1 MLIVVL
7 ALAAVFLVLKVLGDR
22 LSRTERELAAL
33 RERLDKLDLHM
44 RPESSDLRPPS
55 PAVARPTAAPI
66 ETPAPETP
74 RQDRDLVAALTMQQP
89 VPATR
94 PTSAPHPQ
102 ESLETVIGSRWLLY
116 VGVVAV
122 VIGVSYFIKLALDN
136 HWVNETGRVVI
147 AGAAGVM
154 LAYAGTR
161 FIHAGYV
168 LYGQILSG
176 AGMAIVY
183 LSVYAAFNFYQL
195 ISRPAAFVL
204 MCVVTIAAAWL
215 ADRQRSQGLA
225 LMAVGGGFA
234 TPFLLSNGRDAEV
247 ALFTYAAILV
257 AGTMWLA
264 RRREWPWLDLLS
276 YVSVVLTLA
285 SWASAFYTPDK
296 FLTTEA
302 FLTVFCGMFLGLVYE
317 SRASI
322 GAAALEVRST
332 LWSAP
337 ALYYCASLAVL
348 YEHGI
353 ALPLFLMVMLA
364 VGIGVAAA
372 RPRLSSVIR
381 LASWILAAAPLVRWI
396 SEHADS
402 TWFTTGLV
410 VVGGIYAIALLAQL
424 DVIVRKGKRLDD
436 IDLGLIHA
444 NGLAAYGGAYLLID
458 AVHPHAAAS
467 TALVF
472 ALWHLGLAGWLAKRD
487 RDDAL
492 HFAGVAFTLTS
503 IAIAI
508 QFHGSGAIMAWSA
521 EGAAA
526 IVLGLRERRVWFRA
540 GGAALLV
547 VSIVALVFMQFDA
560 PHLGQLVFL
569 NRRALTAMFVI
580 AALYSVAAVYHRWF
594 PESDRAVRPRD
605 VLLVTANAL
614 TLLMLT
620 TETAAFWTLREPFM
634 ASAERARN
642 ARLVREAMISIIWA
656 GYATGLIVAG
666 LRRAY
671 PPIRYFAIVVF
682 SGTILKVFLVDLAEL
697 DRIYRVASIIGLGVL
712 LLITSYLYQ
721 RARAPNAKSG

>member
-1 MLIVVL
+1 MLLLIPMM
-7 ALAAVFLVLKVLGDR
+7 F
-22 LSRTERELAAL
+22 
-33 RERLDKLDLHM
+33 
-44 RPESSDLRPPS
+44 
-55 PAVARPTAAPI
+55 
-66 ETPAPETP
+66 
-74 RQDRDLVAALTMQQP
+74 VAALVIFLILLDRLGKTERDLAMLRGRLEKLERHAGQASATSAIPAIPPIPPTPPSSQAAP
-89 VPATR
+89 VPKAVR
-94 PTSAPHPQ
+94 PAP

-136 HWVNETGRVVI
+136 HWINETGRVVI
-147 AGAAGVM
+147 AGASGVA

-161 FIHAGYV
+161 FIRAGYV
-168 LYGQILSG
+168 RYGQILSG

-183 LSVYAAFNFYQL
+183 LSVYAAFNSYQL
-195 ISRPAAFVL
+195 ISRPAAFAL
-204 MCVVTIAAAWL
+204 MCAVTVAAAWL

-234 TPFLLSNGRDAEV
+234 TPFLLASGRDAEV
-247 ALFTYAAILV
+247 ALLTYAAILV

-276 YVSVVLTLA
+276 YVSVVLTFA
-285 SWASAFYTPDK
+285 GWASEFYTPDK
-296 FLTTEA
+296 FLTTEG
-302 FLTVFCGMFLGLVYE
+302 FLTLFCVMFLGLVFE

-322 GAAALEVRST
+322 GRASLGVRST

-353 ALPLFLMVMLA
+353 ALPIFLMVLLV

-372 RPRLSSVIR
+372 TQCLSSVIR
-381 LASWILAAAPLVRWI
+381 LVSWILAVAPLVRWI

-402 TWFTTGLV
+402 TWFVTGLIV
-410 VVGGIYAIALLAQL
+410 VAGVYAIALLAQL
-424 DVIVRKGKRLDD
+424 DVIVRKGRRLDD

-458 AVHPHAAAS
+458 AVHPHAAAL

-472 ALWHLGLAGWLAKRD
+472 AVWHLGLAGWLAKRD

-492 HFAGVAFTLTS
+492 HFTALAFTLTS

-508 QFHGSGAIMAWSA
+508 QFHGSGAIVAWSA

-526 IVLGLRERRVWFRA
+526 IVLGLRERRGWFRA
-540 GGAALLV
+540 GGVVLLM
-547 VSIVALVFMQFDA
+547 VSILGLVLMQFDA
-560 PHLGQLVFL
+560 PHPGQLVLL

-580 AALYSVAAVYHRWF
+580 AVLYALGAVYHRRY
-594 PESDRAVRPRD
+594 PEADRGVRPRD
-605 VLLVTANAL
+605 VLLVAANAL

-620 TETAAFWTLREPFM
+620 TETAAFWTLREPLM
-634 ASAERARN
+634 TSLERARN
-642 ARLVREAMISIIWA
+642 VRLVREAMISIVWA

-666 LRRAY
+666 LRRTYA
-671 PPIRYFAIVVF
+671 PIRYLAIVVF
-682 SGTILKVFLVDLAEL
+682 GGTILKVFLVDLAEL

-721 RARAPNAKSG
+721 RAKK